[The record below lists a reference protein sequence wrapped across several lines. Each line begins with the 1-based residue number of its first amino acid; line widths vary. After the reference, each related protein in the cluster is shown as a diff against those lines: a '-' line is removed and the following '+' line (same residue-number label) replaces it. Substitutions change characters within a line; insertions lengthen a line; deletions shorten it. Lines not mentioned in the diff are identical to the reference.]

1 VNLSAAQIA
10 QYAANAGFT
19 GNDLLTAVD
28 IALAESSGNPQ
39 AYNPETAA
47 GAPAGQG
54 SFGLWQI
61 FLAMHPEFAG
71 ENLYDPQTNAN
82 AAYSIYAIAGGFTP
96 WSSYTSGVYGM
107 YESPA
112 VLAAVAPFG
121 GPAPTVAPQAT
132 VPAAPLTLDAA
143 TGIPVQ
149 TAAILPG
156 VSPSLLTA
164 AAGEPSL
171 TDILILGALGI
182 AALWFIAEAA

>member
-1 VNLSAAQIA
+1 MGNLTPAQIA

-112 VLAAVAPFG
+112 VLSAVAAFG
-121 GPAPTVAPQAT
+121 GPPAPAVS

-156 VSPSLLTA
+156 VSPSLLA
-164 AAGEPSL
+164 AEPSL
-171 TDILILGALGI
+171 TDILLWGGLAIF
-182 AALWFIAEAA
+182 ALWIYAEAA

>member
-1 VNLSAAQIA
+1 MGNLTPAQIA

-107 YESPA
+107 YESPT

-121 GPAPTVAPQAT
+121 GPVPTVA
-132 VPAAPLTLDAA
+132 PAAPLTLDAA
-143 TGIPVQ
+143 TGVPVQ

-156 VSPSLLTA
+156 VSPSLLA
-164 AAGEPSL
+164 AEPSL